1 MNEKKAFNVKLKIW
15 LTVLRISKMPKF
27 NDEGR
32 HNTTHERGNVF
43 LFHYL
48 PCYVISLSYLVHL
61 GITQINEDSSHFCP
75 LIYFNFSTSPA
86 AVALLSAFPLALV
99 SYLISPPC
107 LSFPT
112 FEIAALRA
120 S

>member
-1 MNEKKAFNVKLKIW
+1 MNEKKAFNVKLKIR
-15 LTVLRISKMPKF
+15 LMVLRRSEMPKF

-43 LFHYL
+43 LFHNL
-48 PCYVISLSYLVHL
+48 PCYIRSLNYLVHL
-61 GITQINEDSSHFCP
+61 GITQINNDSSHFHP

-86 AVALLSAFPLALV
+86 AVALLSAFPLVLV
-99 SYLISPPC
+99 SYLTSLPC
-107 LSFPT
+107 LSFPI